1 MGYTLIKDSS
11 AIQQQAY
18 ACEPTKEG
26 VKEGDLE
33 RGGGEQYTR
42 KLK

>member
-1 MGYTLIKDSS
+1 MRYRLRKDSS

-18 ACEPTKEG
+18 KCEPSKQN
-26 VKEGDLE
+26 VKEGDSE
-33 RGGGEQYTR
+33 MDGVEQYTR